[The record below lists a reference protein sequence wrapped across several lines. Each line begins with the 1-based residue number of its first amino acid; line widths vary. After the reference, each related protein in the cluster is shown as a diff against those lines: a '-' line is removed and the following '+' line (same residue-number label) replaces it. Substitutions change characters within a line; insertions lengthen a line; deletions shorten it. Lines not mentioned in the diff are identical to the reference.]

1 MNQLSLKDYLKVRD
15 EDYITEFEIYLTD
28 YEHYQV
34 EIMVGISFSK
44 IIIKILNY
52 EVKFTEEYFNKMIG
66 RKKFNDL
73 YEVYVEIKN
82 KIQKRELY
90 NNESIKK

>member
-1 MNQLSLKDYLKVRD
+1 MNQLSLKDYLKVQD

-44 IIIKILNY
+44 I
-52 EVKFTEEYFNKMIG
+52 
-66 RKKFNDL
+66 
-73 YEVYVEIKN
+73 
-82 KIQKRELY
+82 
-90 NNESIKK
+90 